1 MINKLISGSYH
12 QTRRHI
18 RLIVKIK
25 ILLIVAFI
33 AGLLIW
39 KGYQKW
45 DNDPDRGAI
54 GISNGAFDESYE
66 TPKYIDQGWNESD
79 SLWYYNTTQGSNLLP
94 YDFFVVL
101 EQASSTELLRSN
113 QSMDFFRYLPQKKTF
128 FNPDGLPVGFVK
140 DEYQKKDYVG
150 HTCAACHTSQVNYK
164 GKAVRIDGG
173 PSMADM
179 VSFLA
184 ALEKSLESTRDDG
197 QKRERFVKNVL
208 ALNNDYSTPEEVVQD
223 LSKWTDS
230 IKVYNTINHSS
241 VKDGYARLDGFGRIY
256 NRVLEHVIN
265 KAQLRLALLQIV
277 NAERRHILT
286 EAQVDAVLNGV
297 SETIIGGRQFE
308 IVLNRLQSKEGN
320 FPNLSQQDMLRV
332 RNALFN
338 EPSAPVSYP
347 FLWDITHSDYVQWNS
362 VAANAGAAPLGR
374 NAGEVIGVFASLDW
388 TTVEP
393 GFSVSGFISGQSSK
407 RPRIK
412 FKSSIDLPNLSRLES
427 HLQSLTS
434 PRWEDA
440 MQALGA
446 GDPGKIDAGKARR
459 GAMVYHEYCQSCHQ
473 VIDRTDWGRL
483 VTVNMSDIN
492 VVGTDPAMA
501 KHSVEYKG
509 YSGNFESVYQKTDV
523 GSVIIQNRAPVAQIL
538 SAVTIGTVSTPDA
551 DMNFISRR
559 VFWLYLLVKSFFD
572 NEIME
577 SVKSGNYLVN
587 TTANPFQ
594 SLLSYKA
601 RSLNGIWA
609 TAPYLH
615 NGSIP
620 NLYSLLL
627 PKKREGD
634 PDEGQYRPEVFQ
646 VGCRELDIVAIG
658 FQCKGDAGFKFQTQ
672 QVGDLNIG
680 HEYGTGRDGKP
691 PLTEQE
697 RWDLIEYIKTL

>member
-18 RLIVKIK
+18 RLILKIK
-25 ILLIVAFI
+25 IVAVLVFI

-54 GISNGAFDESYE
+54 GISNGAFGENYE

-79 SLWYYNTTQGSNLLP
+79 SLWFYNTTQGSNLLP

-101 EQASSTELLRSN
+101 EQAGSSELLRSD
-113 QSMDFFRYLPQKKTF
+113 QSIDFFRYLPQKKTF

-179 VSFLA
+179 VGFLA
-184 ALEKSLESTRDDG
+184 ALEKSLESTRDDV

-208 ALNNDYSTPEEVVQD
+208 ALNNDYSTPEDVIQD
-223 LSKWTDS
+223 LNKWTDS
-230 IKVYNTINHSS
+230 IEVYNTINHSS
-241 VKDGYARLDGFGRIY
+241 VKDGYARLDAFGRIY

-286 EAQVDAVLNGV
+286 PKQVDAVLNGI

-308 IVLNRLQSKEGN
+308 MVLNRLQSKEGN
-320 FPNLSQQDMLRV
+320 FPNLSPQDMLRV

-347 FLWDITHSDYVQWNS
+347 VLWDITHSDYVQWNS
-362 VAANAGAAPLGR
+362 VAANAGTAPLGR

-388 TTVEP
+388 TSVEP

-446 GDPGKIDAGKARR
+446 GDPGKIDAEKASR

-473 VIDRTDWGRL
+473 VIDRTDWDRR

-509 YSGNFESVYQKTDV
+509 YTGNFESTYQRTDV

-538 SAVTIGTVSTPDA
+538 TAVTIGTVGTPDA

-634 PDEGQYRPEVFQ
+634 PEEGQYRPESFQ
-646 VGCRELDIVAIG
+646 VGCRELDIVAVG
-658 FQCKGDAGFKFQTQ
+658 FQCTGDAGFNFQTLR
-672 QVGDLNIG
+672 VGDLNIG
-680 HEYGTGRDGKP
+680 HDYGTGRDGKT